1 MADLNKSY
9 KSQIGKS
16 IRKVD
21 TPIFFNAK
29 GDAAKEGHYKM
40 TGHAMPPGFDGQF
53 IYITLVKSELE
64 KDHRYHDFFKSNEH
78 LSWQSKKQI
87 HQNHKQCLSLIEAKE
102 INKPIHLLVRKHKSI
117 QSKALPFTYCGEIE
131 VMDLSGNNPINVN
144 FKLKTPLSEKLTHD
158 FMKI

>member
-1 MADLNKSY
+1 
-9 KSQIGKS
+9 
-16 IRKVD
+16 
-21 TPIFFNAK
+21 
-29 GDAAKEGHYKM
+29 
-40 TGHAMPPGFDGQF
+40 MPPGFDGQF

-64 KDHRYHDFFKSNEH
+64 KDHRYHDFFKSNKH

-131 VMDLSGNNPINVN
+131 LMDLSGNNPINVN
-144 FKLKTPLSEKLTHD
+144 FRLKTPLSKKLTHD